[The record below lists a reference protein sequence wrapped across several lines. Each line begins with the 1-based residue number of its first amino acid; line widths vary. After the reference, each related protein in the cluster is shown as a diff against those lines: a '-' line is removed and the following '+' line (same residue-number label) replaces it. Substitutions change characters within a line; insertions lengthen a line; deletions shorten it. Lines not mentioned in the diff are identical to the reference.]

1 MHAEVRPLIDSIN
14 WPRAV
19 VCSLA
24 FHLVVISV
32 LPLLQSDKTIPEPET
47 KKVRMTIAEKKPVPV
62 PPKKK
67 AGPKPRA
74 LEPQLMKQAPTPVK
88 TQVKPVQPMIMPP
101 QPTTMP
107 QTQPVSAKVV
117 HKTPVVKPILQPQVL
132 SQPVATQKA
141 MIMDR
146 TSRQRKTRQVVHPIH
161 LETPVT
167 NSQKTTQAAVMQT
180 PVTTHV
186 KPAQVQPVTPQPLF
200 TSNENPAP
208 VTGAQP
214 VSHFE
219 KYANASVAPSFS
231 QPVQLEDWGDEGLS
245 EEERR
250 RILGLFARGVQQ
262 RIAGHQVY
270 PDTARQRGVEGRT
283 VVAFELARDGNLVQV
298 SVAQSSGFDVLDQA
312 AMKAIR
318 DGSPY
323 EAIPARL
330 GDASLSFQL
339 PVSFFIE

>member
-1 MHAEVRPLIDSIN
+1 MHAEVRPLMDNVN

-24 FHLVVISV
+24 FHLVVISA
-32 LPLLQSDKTIPEPET
+32 LPLIQSDKVIPEPET

-67 AGPKPRA
+67 AGPKPKA
-74 LEPQLMKQAPTPVK
+74 FQPQDMKQAPIPVK
-88 TQVKPVQPMIMPP
+88 MQMNPVQPMAVPP
-101 QPTTMP
+101 QPTVSAKV
-107 QTQPVSAKVV
+107 QPVSAKAV
-117 HKTPVVKPILQPQVL
+117 HQTPMLKPKVQPQVL
-132 SQPVATQKA
+132 SQPVATRKA
-141 MIMDR
+141 MLMDR
-146 TSRQRKTRQVVHPIH
+146 TTRQRKTGQVIHPVH

-167 NSQKTTQAAVMQT
+167 DSKPSAQTAVMQT
-180 PVTTHV
+180 PVATHV
-186 KPAQVQPVTPQPLF
+186 KTAKVQPVTPQPLF
-200 TSNENPAP
+200 ASNENPAP

-219 KYANASVAPSFS
+219 KFSTASVSPSFT
-231 QPVQLEDWGDEGLS
+231 QPVPLENWGDGGLS

-250 RILGLFARGVQQ
+250 RILGLFARGIQQ

-270 PDTARQRGVEGRT
+270 PDVARQRGVEGRT
-283 VVAFELARDGNLVQV
+283 VVAFKLARNGNLVHV
-298 SVAQSSGFDVLDQA
+298 TVAQSSGFDVLDEA

-323 EAIPARL
+323 AAIPAKL
-330 GDASLSFQL
+330 GNDSLSFQL